1 MLFGYSI
8 FIPVKITSIKE
19 ARCQWQFLFFGLDE
33 HRHWILHIRIN
44 LGNKFHFKRTI
55 LNFGIQFAKKTV
67 FLVENGKS
75 EHRHR
80 ILHIWIGCGN
90 KFHFKQFLILGLN
103 FPKNS
108 ISGRKLKKWT
118 SPWYTVVCL
127 TIWHTYYSNSD
138 WSTLDF
144 LLTDVTKVL

>member
-1 MLFGYSI
+1 MNIAIEFCI
-8 FIPVKITSIKE
+8 FELIYVTNFTLNE
-19 ARCQWQFLFFGLDE
+19 QF
-33 HRHWILHIRIN
+33 WIL
-44 LGNKFHFKRTI
+44 GS
-55 LNFGIQFAKKTV
+55 NFAQKTV
-67 FLVENGKS
+67 FPVENGKS

-90 KFHFKQFLILGLN
+90 KFHLKQFLILGLN

-118 SPWYTVVCL
+118 SPWYTVVFL
-127 TIWHTYYSNSD
+127 TIWHTYSSNSD